1 MCDVGLIPL
10 SEVLDRLLDGLVIGP
25 PAFALAANRKER
37 ARMTA
42 TRRKTPPTSGS
53 GDVASTASLLKST
66 ASEAWAG
73 MLGTLPGTS
82 QSSDRVLTLSA
93 VMDRG

>member
-10 SEVLDRLLDGLVIGP
+10 SEVLDRLLDGLIEP
-25 PAFALAANRKER
+25 PAFALAGEGDKER

-53 GDVASTASLLKST
+53 GASAAS
-66 ASEAWAG
+66 
-73 MLGTLPGTS
+73 
-82 QSSDRVLTLSA
+82 
-93 VMDRG
+93 